1 VTPLAS
7 AVAAWRKQPERYRGH
22 AALTLLLYAE
32 MSERAAK
39 SPACD
44 EYWRHFHRDE
54 ARALRAAI
62 RLLRA
67 AEKPAGKARR
77 R

>member
-1 VTPLAS
+1 MTPLS
-7 AVAAWRKQPERYRGH
+7 KAVAAWRKQPERYRGH

-44 EYWRHFHRDE
+44 AYWRHFHRHE
-54 ARALRAAI
+54 ARALRAAM

-67 AEKPAGKARR
+67 AEKPARKARR
-77 R
+77 K